1 MKTQFNAKFL
11 SFFFIII
18 FYFLSSLSLCAE
30 SVKDFQIEGISL
42 GDSALKYYSKE
53 EIKKSSRD
61 HFNDKTFTATQNY
74 PLDFFKNYDYFDYT
88 FRTNDKNFIIVSMA
102 GIISY
107 EGKDIND
114 CYKKMEKI
122 DDDVKSLLENMERTE
137 GHKIKSKSDKTGT
150 STFSQITFKGSD
162 GVINITCYDNA
173 SRENNMSYL
182 SVSVRTNEFAD
193 FLRFKAYN

>member
-1 MKTQFNAKFL
+1 MKIKLNAKFL
-11 SFFFIII
+11 SYTFIVII
-18 FYFLSSLSLCAE
+18 YFLSSLSLRAE

-61 HFNDKTFTATQNY
+61 HFKDKTFTATQNY

-107 EGKDIND
+107 ESKKMND
-114 CYKKMEKI
+114 CYKKMKKI
-122 DDDVKSLLENMERTE
+122 DDDVKSILENMKRTE
-137 GHKIKSKSDKTGT
+137 GHKIKSKSDETGI
-150 STFSQITFKGSD
+150 STFSQITFEGSD
-162 GVINITCYDNA
+162 GVINITCYDNT